1 MLASAFCQYF
11 AQLAYS
17 SLYYGVVC
25 QRSSGKSTQKAKLTK
40 QQNGKN
46 SAGLKGKKCAMPKVR
61 LAKRKIH
68 AKGKKG
74 KKSARNV

>member
-40 QQNGKN
+40 WQKWCGPERQKMRDAGGAIGKTQN
-46 SAGLKGKKCAMPKVR
+46 SR
-61 LAKRKIH
+61 KRQKR
-68 AKGKKG
+68 